1 MVDYVDVAAQ
11 LNLEIKALQKE
22 LDGYKAQLKSS
33 GIGEYTG
40 TNYRAEVTERVT
52 DKLNTE
58 RATKVA
64 ERYGLDW
71 LLKSVIDET
80 KLEADLAQGTFNDE
94 IVAEFAKC
102 VNTNTTLALKFKRI
116 CQNSPTSK

>member
-1 MVDYVDVAAQ
+1 MVDYVDAAAQ

-22 LDGYKAQLKSS
+22 LDGYKVQLKLS
-33 GIGEYTG
+33 GIGEYSG
-40 TNYRAEVTERVT
+40 TNYKAEVTERVT

-58 RATKVA
+58 RATQVA
-64 ERYGLDW
+64 EKYGLDW
-71 LLKSVIDET
+71 LLKPVIDET

-102 VNTNTTLALKFKRI
+102 VDTSTTLALKFK
-116 CQNSPTSK
+116 KVKK

>member
-33 GIGEYTG
+33 GIGEYSG

-58 RATKVA
+58 RATQVA
-64 ERYGLDW
+64 EKYGLNW

-80 KLEADLAQGTFNDE
+80 KLEADLAQGTFSDE

-102 VNTNTTLALKFKRI
+102 VDTNTTLALKFK
-116 CQNSPTSK
+116 KVKK